1 MSNVDTFSGA
11 NYAPFTTT
19 NVAVKARGGRIAKIV
34 VTAAVTGSLTIYDNP
49 SAASGQILYVSPAT
63 PGVGIIPLDI
73 PARSGIFLVP
83 GSAGAGIV
91 VYS

>member
-1 MSNVDTFSGA
+1 MPSDVNIGA
-11 NYAPFTTT
+11 DYAPFTTS
-19 NVAVKARGGRIAKIV
+19 NVAVKARAGRIAKIV
-34 VTAAVTGSLTIYDNP
+34 VTAAITGTLTIYDNP
-49 SAASGQILYVSPAT
+49 SAASGQILYVSAAT

>member
-1 MSNVDTFSGA
+1 MSNVDMFQGA
-11 NYAPFTTT
+11 NYAPFTTS

-34 VTAAVTGSLTIYDNP
+34 VTAAITGSLTIYDNP
-49 SAASGQILYVSPAT
+49 SAASGQILYVSAAT
-63 PGVGIIPLDI
+63 PGVGIIPIDI

>member
-1 MSNVDTFSGA
+1 VSNVDMFQGA
-11 NYAPFTTT
+11 NYAPFTTS
-19 NVAVKARGGRIAKIV
+19 NVAVKTRGGRIAKIV
-34 VTAAVTGSLTIYDNP
+34 VTAAITGSLTIYDNP
-49 SAASGQILYVSPAT
+49 SAASGQILYVSAAT
-63 PGVGIIPLDI
+63 PGVGIIPIDI